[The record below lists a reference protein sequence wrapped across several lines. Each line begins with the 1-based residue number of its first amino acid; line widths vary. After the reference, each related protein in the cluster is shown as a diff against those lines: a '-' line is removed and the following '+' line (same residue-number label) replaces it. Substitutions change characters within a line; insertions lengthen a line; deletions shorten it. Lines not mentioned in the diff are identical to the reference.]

1 MPFQG
6 LQSLTH
12 PATLAVADET
22 VWGMRAEVEI
32 VQEGGLPYPVPLTS
46 TQRLL
51 GEKTWQSYSS
61 VLHINLGNRGR
72 FIAVWSSSTTH
83 GFMLPL

>member
-6 LQSLTH
+6 LQNLTH

-22 VWGMRAEVEI
+22 VWGMRAEVE
-32 VQEGGLPYPVPLTS
+32 GGLPYPVPLTS

-51 GEKTWQSYSS
+51 G
-61 VLHINLGNRGR
+61 
-72 FIAVWSSSTTH
+72 
-83 GFMLPL
+83 

>member
-1 MPFQG
+1 MLFQG

-12 PATLAVADET
+12 PATLAVADEA

-32 VQEGGLPYPVPLTS
+32 AQEGGLPYLVPLTS

-51 GEKTWQSYSS
+51 GEKIWQSYSS
-61 VLHINLGNRGR
+61 VLHFN
-72 FIAVWSSSTTH
+72 
-83 GFMLPL
+83 